1 MQSLVPPRP
10 DSPSNHT
17 HTHQYKQ
24 TQHNTDLFA
33 QGSQINTTHAMYN
46 SMNSIGLPSSDYS
59 SLSPAEPD
67 ALNFSSKLNGSF
79 AAAPFRTS
87 TSFTQPFASRP
98 RHPASFR
105 DTSSSF
111 PSAAYPSTNDLFGGV
126 QNSMSHL
133 ASSQSQHILPH
144 GLDSM
149 HNSGRAFDPSTGA
162 HMNGGIS
169 MNGTSQGKQPPFGSD
184 LFRQG
189 YDATPTLLQQKPSNG
204 VTGSQGL
211 IQNGQG
217 GIQQLPH
224 QPGAQSSFHGS
235 YTSGIGG
242 HALTLAQPQ
251 YGSHIPGN
259 GVGPGQGG
267 AAGNGASGAPNPN
280 HANGTV
286 TNAQAQ
292 EEIST
297 IFVVGFPDDMS
308 EREFQNMFTF
318 SAGFEA
324 ATLKIPNKESTS
336 YANNGVQNGRAPGL
350 PMPFGG
356 SNDPY
361 NIVTMN
367 QGGVLI
373 DGGRDGP
380 MTSWPAAGP
389 SDDGHFGQSNIP
401 MQPPRKQIIG
411 FAKFRSRADALQARD
426 VLQGRRVDVEKGA
439 VLKAEMAKKNLH
451 TKRGPGVGPSG
462 LPSFPGGLSGAG
474 AADNASGIQG
484 LAAAGDALTQRDK
497 LGTLG
502 SMGVELNGFAPRR
515 DRIFETREDEDR
527 DRRREFA
534 AIGLGFNTRGPRER
548 AEDDERER
556 ERKRREK
563 EKEAT
568 RLRQNSFAFEAFH
581 SVPQQMVRQGTNSV
595 LSAESGMGM
604 SSDGMAGPWGNL
616 RDVSASA
623 ALRKMGLPQHHLS
636 GLPVRPQSPSSL
648 QTSPPTQEA
657 LANLSIPMAAS
668 SQNGSTQGSRS
679 AQFSPDS
686 NPASLPGHPS
696 LPTRPRPQSP
706 SSEPQ
711 SHQSL
716 AGSLGQMSVSMPNSA
731 ASSVS
736 GSQSGHED
744 ELVKSVG
751 ALAVSTESGST
762 SPQLPSPAS
771 GSSGGG
777 RSGSDHNPPINTLYV
792 GNLPTSNSPGGYTLS
807 FLEDRLRD
815 LFSKQLGYRKLCF
828 RQKSNGPMCFVEFDT
843 VEYATKALNEL
854 YGDSLNGLV
863 RNGGIRLSYSKNP
876 LGVRTPNSGGNGPS
890 LQQQQ
895 QQLAREPLQEAN
907 RDFGDL
913 FPRHTDSADTI
924 RAIRRDASGL
934 TSPTFSHHYTAS
946 PPPPRFFSPPPSAA
960 AYNGAFATSTSFPRA
975 NPQGYGLG
983 PSSNTFSPFGIPHS
997 SIPEQPSADASNN
1010 DHIAHPFTP
1019 AAANVEA
1026 SRAG

>member
-1 MQSLVPPRP
+1 MQSLVPPRS
-10 DSPSNHT
+10 DSPTNHT

-24 TQHNTDLFA
+24 TQLNADLFA
-33 QGSQINTTHAMYN
+33 QGSQNNTTHAMYN
-46 SMNSIGLPSSDYS
+46 SINSIGLSSSDYS

-67 ALNFSSKLNGSF
+67 ALNFSSKLNGGF

-87 TSFTQPFASRP
+87 TSFTQPFASRQ

-111 PSAAYPSTNDLFGGV
+111 ASAAYPQTNDLFGGA

-144 GLDSM
+144 SLDSM
-149 HNSGRAFDPSTGA
+149 HSSGRAFDPSAGTQ
-162 HMNGGIS
+162 MNGGIS
-169 MNGTSQGKQPPFGSD
+169 LNGVAQSKQLSFGSD
-184 LFRQG
+184 MFRQG
-189 YDATPTLLQQKPSNG
+189 YDTTPTLLQQKPSNG
-204 VTGSQGL
+204 VASGQGL
-211 IQNGQG
+211 MQNGQG
-217 GIQQLPH
+217 IQLPH
-224 QPGAQSSFHGS
+224 QSNAPSSFHGTFAAS
-235 YTSGIGG
+235 LGG
-242 HALTLAQPQ
+242 HAMSLAQPQ

-259 GVGPGQGG
+259 GVGPGQV
-267 AAGNGASGAPNPN
+267 AAPGNATSGAPNPN

-286 TNAQAQ
+286 PNSQAQ

-361 NIVTMN
+361 NMVTMN

-389 SDDGHFGQSNIP
+389 PDDGHFGQSNMP

-462 LPSFPGGLSGAG
+462 LPSFPSGLSGAG
-474 AADNASGIQG
+474 ASDNSSAIQG
-484 LAAAGDALTQRDK
+484 LAAAGDALVQRDK
-497 LGTLG
+497 LSALG
-502 SMGVELNGFAPRR
+502 SVGVEVNGFAQRR
-515 DRIFETREDEDR
+515 DRLFETRDDEDR

-534 AIGLGFNTRGPRER
+534 AMGLGFNTRGPRER

-604 SSDGMAGPWGNL
+604 SDGMTGPWGNL

-636 GLPVRPQSPSSL
+636 GLPVRPQSPTSL
-648 QTSPPTQEA
+648 QTSPPMQEA
-657 LANLSIPMAAS
+657 TANLSVPMAAL

-679 AQFSPDS
+679 GQYSPES

-711 SHQSL
+711 SHQSHS
-716 AGSLGQMSVSMPNSA
+716 GSLGQVSVSMPNSA

-771 GSSGGG
+771 GASSGGG

-792 GNLPTSNSPGGYTLS
+792 GNLPTSTSPGGYTLS

-828 RQKSNGPMCFVEFDT
+828 RQKSNGPMCFVEFDS

-876 LGVRTPNSGGNGPS
+876 LGVRTPNSGGNGAS

-895 QQLAREPLQEAN
+895 QLTREPLQEVN
-907 RDFGDL
+907 RDYGDL
-913 FPRHTDSADTI
+913 FPRHADSADTI
-924 RAIRRDASGL
+924 RAIRRDTSGL

-946 PPPPRFFSPPPSAA
+946 PPPPRFFSPPPLSA
-960 AYNGAFATSTSFPRA
+960 AYNGPFATSTSFPRA

-983 PSSNTFSPFGIPHS
+983 SSSNSFSPFGIPHS
-997 SIPEQPSADASNN
+997 TIPDQPSADASNN

-1026 SRAG
+1026 SRAC